1 MVAEGVLTVKSAYSL
16 MKKFDVQAAIIEETY
31 RVLYENKSPG
41 QALEDLM
48 KMEIST
54 EFTGIEGLQG
64 ELDET

>member
-1 MVAEGVLTVKSAYSL
+1 

-54 EFTGIEGLQG
+54 EFTGIEGL
-64 ELDET
+64 